1 MFFFVKL
8 FSYLFSQVQNTEV
21 QNTKGPE
28 AEKPRSESQIPEV
41 ESRTPNMRPWTS
53 FQRSGTLFRGGP
65 LSPEL
70 FRGGPVFRRSGTL
83 FRGGPL
89 SPELH
94 RRTIKSGTPLEADYD
109 ISKVRNSISGRT
121 IKSGTPL
128 EADYDISKV
137 RNSLEADYDISKVRN
152 LEADRD
158 FEGPELE
165 ADRRSERS
173 GPSYFEA
180 DRYFEGPELQFEV
193 DRVISKVR
201 IHFRSVRNSLSQRA
215 MIFEGPDSLSLRTIK
230 VWIFQFEADQGIS
243 KMEPHFEVDQICG
256 FQIRFT
262 DFWKLPE
269 T

>member
-1 MFFFVKL
+1 MPTSPTIQTWIIWDNTTLLEVKYIVDGNDVVDVDDVDDVDIDDVVDVDDDDDNDDDDDDNVVVVVVDVFFCKTFL
-8 FSYLFSQVQNTEV
+8 LPIFA
-21 QNTKGPE
+21 GPE
-28 AEKPRSESQIPEV
+28 HRRTLKVRKPRSESQIPEV

-173 GPSYFEA
+173 GPSYFE
-180 DRYFEGPELQFEV
+180 GPEL
-193 DRVISKVR
+193 
-201 IHFRSVRNSLSQRA
+201 
-215 MIFEGPDSLSLRTIK
+215 
-230 VWIFQFEADQGIS
+230 
-243 KMEPHFEVDQICG
+243 
-256 FQIRFT
+256 
-262 DFWKLPE
+262 
-269 T
+269 

>member
-1 MFFFVKL
+1 MLYHFFFVKL
-8 FSYLFSQVQNTEV
+8 FSYLFLQVQNTEV

-28 AEKPRSESQIPEV
+28 AEVRKPNSGSRIQNTEHAALDFISKVRNSISRRTTKSGIP
-41 ESRTPNMRPWTS
+41 
-53 FQRSGTLFRGGP
+53 FRGGP

-94 RRTIKSGTPLEADYD
+94 R
-109 ISKVRNSISGRT
+109 RT

-180 DRYFEGPELQFEV
+180 DRYFEGPELPLAAGHDIRRSGLSFAADHKGLDLPIRSGPGYFEV
-193 DRVISKVR
+193 FRWNPILRFAAFRYGSRISGSFLK
-201 IHFRSVRNSLSQRA
+201 HN
-215 MIFEGPDSLSLRTIK
+215 FEYK
-230 VWIFQFEADQGIS
+230 S
-243 KMEPHFEVDQICG
+243 KERKKGRE
-256 FQIRFT
+256 
-262 DFWKLPE
+262 L
-269 T
+269 